1 MAEEKQVRL
10 SRKKFIAGTGASL
23 AGLALAGGVGSLLA
37 GCAPEQDVA
46 APEGAP
52 SYPFAYEKL
61 DLDEVAQRAYDSY
74 KDGNG

>member
-1 MAEEKQVRL
+1 MAEEKQVKL

-23 AGLALAGGVGSLLA
+23 AGLALAGSVGSLLV
-37 GCAPEQDVA
+37 GCAQEQEVA

-52 SYPFAYEKL
+52 PYPFAYEKL

>member
-1 MAEEKQVRL
+1 MAEEKQVKL

-37 GCAPEQDVA
+37 GCAEQDVA